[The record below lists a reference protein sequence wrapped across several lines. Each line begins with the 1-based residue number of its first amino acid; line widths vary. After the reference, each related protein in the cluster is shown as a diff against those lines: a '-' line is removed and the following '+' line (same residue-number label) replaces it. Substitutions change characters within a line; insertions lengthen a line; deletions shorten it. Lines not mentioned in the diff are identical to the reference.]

1 MEGPSGAS
9 SSGTGYKRSRGTNW
23 TEEETEQLLE
33 AWADREVQVLLD
45 SGPHNRQAF
54 ERVSFNLAEHHMD
67 KTPSQCREKI
77 KKLKTMY
84 RNLNNHG
91 KVSKNIRGRLM
102 HKLHQVM
109 EGIPSVS
116 SAISK
121 CRSDDTTCNHEEMDG
136 AETEGQTSNNV
147 MGDDFVEKSFGIP
160 IKMNILLSDED
171 FLDDDSSASSDPES
185 VSSSDAED
193 VAPQRRVPKHRDRRK
208 KTSRKRKESR
218 SKRRSA
224 VYVLIDKVISAQSA
238 ANERFSALEER
249 RLLLDKELEE
259 KRIEAEAARQEAQ
272 RQHELRLLSTMAQ
285 QMACILK
292 DKLSKCHGR
301 IARKS
306 FVRFSKQD
314 GTPQHGQVFTRV
326 KTRMELNSCFNQDQN
341 PAAFVRDWR
350 SKKISP
356 TNKSI
361 NQDTAPIVRRK
372 TVITIG
378 CPSELK
384 GSIYQPEDHTVS
396 ASEVG
401 ETACGRISIT
411 VKTLPKTGIR
421 KIPQGPIFNCDLHE
435 EEEEWKDTVPF
446 KSSSVSD
453 PSWIYVPT
461 KSVQPFS
468 SNHQLT
474 AWQEEQPSHD
484 FGATLVSNSFKASNK
499 KSCPTIDVDADQQF
513 GNRKV
518 NSDAVISKLDS
529 PKVCAKPTFNV
540 IMSGES
546 KILHLAEQ
554 DAWSIEKDACR
565 VEKSPVSSISRS
577 PIGYRDW
584 LKSLDRLE
592 GESFPNQIHST
603 VDKKMKYQEVKQS
616 TDPVTMVSNSSAI
629 IQQVESLSAPRSI
642 LKNGQ
647 HECDYDIRQEKLDGV
662 QNQQYQ
668 NKAVQAKIVHEDKPI
683 NMHNKTPLNW
693 TDERSTSSLVGW
705 TATFNN
711 ITDSK
716 FNKMVPT
723 KEVTHHAVPSK
734 NEGFTANHQP
744 TTTRDRANTM
754 DVINRNQI
762 NTVRS
767 RSSSGCWKQNFSTQ
781 DGTNEQALSSGMD
794 LSKAT
799 ELVRHFFNAEDVD
812 NRQSYS
818 LVVDKSK
825 LSATK
830 SILSSENEQTAHLIP
845 HVLQGSVQDQRR
857 GRTPIKSKIPLR
869 IPRPASS
876 SAFSNSNSST
886 LMTPAAVV
894 EKGSNSNLRNNAS
907 KNKAVPSKIKPPSV
921 GRTRSVDSSRLT
933 SPLSNY
939 VLYSNVT
946 MARDEMMIQ

>member
-1 MEGPSGAS
+1 MTAAKKKMVCGTLLGKGKAKGRCLPDEYVEWQPSG
-9 SSGTGYKRSRGTNW
+9 
-23 TEEETEQLLE
+23 
-33 AWADREVQVLLD
+33 
-45 SGPHNRQAF
+45 
-54 ERVSFNLAEHHMD
+54 
-67 KTPSQCREKI
+67 
-77 KKLKTMY
+77 
-84 RNLNNHG
+84 
-91 KVSKNIRGRLM
+91 
-102 HKLHQVM
+102 
-109 EGIPSVS
+109 
-116 SAISK
+116 
-121 CRSDDTTCNHEEMDG
+121 
-136 AETEGQTSNNV
+136 
-147 MGDDFVEKSFGIP
+147 
-160 IKMNILLSDED
+160 NILLS
-171 FLDDDSSASSDPES
+171 SCG
-185 VSSSDAED
+185 
-193 VAPQRRVPKHRDRRK
+193 QTK
-208 KTSRKRKESR
+208 K
-218 SKRRSA
+218 
-224 VYVLIDKVISAQSA
+224 
-238 ANERFSALEER
+238 
-249 RLLLDKELEE
+249 
-259 KRIEAEAARQEAQ
+259 EAFARWSM
-272 RQHELRLLSTMAQ
+272 RPLLSTPLPIMNLLVFFVCLLLSMKIEEAISHDPNSRSDHTD
-285 QMACILK
+285 AEIVVDSVCLRSFPYHRCILIINIEK
-292 DKLSKCHGR
+292 QNLFGNFFFQKGIYPFHIKLVDVIIFLLFTCLGQIKQMSRSDCPQVFRAPQQTRWNATTWVRTTVLTVCHCC
-301 IARKS
+301 
-306 FVRFSKQD
+306 FSLSLVLD
-314 GTPQHGQVFTRV
+314 RQVFTRV

-356 TNKSI
+356 ANKSI

-435 EEEEWKDTVPF
+435 DKEEWKDTVPF

-461 KSVQPFS
+461 KPVQPFS

-565 VEKSPVSSISRS
+565 VEKSPISSISRS

-616 TDPVTMVSNSSAI
+616 TDPVTMASNSSAI

-683 NMHNKTPLNW
+683 KMHNKTPLNW

-744 TTTRDRANTM
+744 TTTRGNTM
-754 DVINRNQI
+754 MILISVFHNSPFI
-762 NTVRS
+762 S
-767 RSSSGCWKQNFSTQ
+767 RQGQYYGCHQ
-781 DGTNEQALSSGMD
+781 
-794 LSKAT
+794 
-799 ELVRHFFNAEDVD
+799 
-812 NRQSYS
+812 
-818 LVVDKSK
+818 
-825 LSATK
+825 
-830 SILSSENEQTAHLIP
+830 
-845 HVLQGSVQDQRR
+845 
-857 GRTPIKSKIPLR
+857 
-869 IPRPASS
+869 
-876 SAFSNSNSST
+876 
-886 LMTPAAVV
+886 
-894 EKGSNSNLRNNAS
+894 
-907 KNKAVPSKIKPPSV
+907 
-921 GRTRSVDSSRLT
+921 
-933 SPLSNY
+933 
-939 VLYSNVT
+939 
-946 MARDEMMIQ
+946 